1 MIRVG
6 IVHGNFHGMII
17 VAWTVH
23 IVFFYGMI
31 RVETVHIEFYGMIR
45 GGGGLCTLYFLRY
58 D

>member
-45 GGGGLCTLYFLRY
+45 GGGTVHIVFFTV
-58 D
+58 